1 MGTPRVGNALR
12 TVEVTGSQPVLHD
25 TSQQPRPQ
33 QPHESRYTRPFH
45 THHGSAG
52 KLQAPAKRPK
62 PDIKLPHPIMN
73 VNPAMRVAMA
83 EFLTDGMIQRHLE
96 DARLLNWCLQTVKL
110 TAVQTTGDGNCLL
123 HAVAM
128 YMWGVQDTEC
138 VLRRQLYNAIWADP
152 HRVLREDGNEW
163 AREWQLMVSMATP
176 EPANPVSGQHCYRS
190 LEEFHVFTLAN
201 ILRRPIIIIADL
213 VHRNVEGH
221 SLAPVHFGGIYLPLL
236 WRPQL
241 CVRYPVVLAFH
252 NQHFTPLM
260 AEEAVPA
267 PNGPASSQSM
277 PPAQEQAIPL
287 TGRDLQLLQVQY
299 LQPREENRVME
310 LLQQYLHIVEVPL
323 GDDGRVPAALIDG
336 PSVPAELNFI
346 TDLLQYDWSGQ
357 GAGGAG
363 EAGVPQ
369 AEPTGSRCSQGAEGL
384 SVSGQHQDQSLLAD
398 KLQQIANAIDAER
411 LVVPTQAPGGTMG
424 SQGGVCQQQNGP
436 PSAGPP
442 PQNRQT
448 YAAAVA
454 TNLKTPQTTTPKRK
468 PSFPLVD
475 KTSPKK

>member
-1 MGTPRVGNALR
+1 MVHPTSIASFNWGKNDQIQTRLR
-12 TVEVTGSQPVLHD
+12 RDLQTDQ
-25 TSQQPRPQ
+25 RAA
-33 QPHESRYTRPFH
+33 QPHHVGGMCQFTFR
-45 THHGSAG
+45 
-52 KLQAPAKRPK
+52 
-62 PDIKLPHPIMN
+62 LPPIMN

-83 EFLTDGMIQRHLE
+83 EFLTDRPIQRTLE

-152 HRVLREDGNEW
+152 HGVLRERWERQRRMRNASYPGGGLQYTPEEW

-310 LLQQYLHIVEVPL
+310 LLRQYLHIVEVPL

-346 TDLLQYDWSGQ
+346 TDLLQHDWSGQ
-357 GAGGAG
+357 GAGGVG
-363 EAGVPQ
+363 EAGAPQ
-369 AEPTGSRCSQGAEGL
+369 AEATGSRCSQGAEGL

-398 KLQQIANAIDAER
+398 KLQQIGLANPPPNPSPASSSNPAD
-411 LVVPTQAPGGTMG
+411 P
-424 SQGGVCQQQNGP
+424 SQG
-436 PSAGPP
+436 S
-442 PQNRQT
+442 PQ
-448 YAAAVA
+448 AM
-454 TNLKTPQTTTPKRK
+454 PQ
-468 PSFPLVD
+468 
-475 KTSPKK
+475 